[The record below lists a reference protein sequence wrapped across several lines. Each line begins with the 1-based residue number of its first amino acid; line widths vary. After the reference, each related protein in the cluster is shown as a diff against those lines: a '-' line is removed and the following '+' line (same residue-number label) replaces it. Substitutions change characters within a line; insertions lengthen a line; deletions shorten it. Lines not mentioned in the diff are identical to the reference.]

1 VAYIHP
7 GNKLATIVGFN
18 LANVDLQVA
27 KDVAMQVAAM
37 NPVSVDKATVP
48 AVIVERE
55 KKIAREK
62 AIEQGKPEAI
72 LDRIAEGALQ
82 KYFKDFTLLE
92 QEFVKDSKLT
102 INEYLKKQN
111 KDLTVTG
118 FKRVNLNVE

>member
-1 VAYIHP
+1 
-7 GNKLATIVGFN
+7 
-18 LANVDLQVA
+18 
-27 KDVAMQVAAM
+27 M

-48 AVIVERE
+48 VEIVERE

-111 KDLTVTG
+111 KDLTVTA